1 MIRYL
6 NFIAVTCVLALTTP
20 VLAFQD
26 DSGPSLTVGSVAPE
40 LDVEYWLSRGAENK
54 FPKVTKF
61 EPGKIYV
68 VEFWATWCPP
78 CIASMPHLSQLQDKY
93 TDSVQIVSIS
103 DESLETVEGFL
114 LRKVRDDP
122 SKTYAEL
129 TKNYCL
135 TADPDESSHVA
146 YTQAAEVPGIPTAFL
161 IGKTGKIEWIG
172 HPMEID
178 EPLELVVKDKFDAV
192 AYQKKQAEREKRMLE
207 LQTAV
212 GEVLELAQT
221 GKSDE
226 ALTKLDAV
234 IADAQD
240 DEKRSLEYLKVSIL
254 GSVGKP
260 DLAVKQVEKMLSNAD
275 EEEMIELKMLK
286 FQIMVSEAMPG
297 AEKMFFEVAEFA
309 KDPELQNSIA
319 WSVVQMN
326 LEGAVVS
333 SEVVA
338 KARAL
343 ADAAVA
349 AQPIPDILET
359 QAHLVFMQGDV
370 EKAIAIQKRALADA
384 RDEELIGR
392 IKDSIKEWQ
401 AEKKPAQ
408 TDEKAAEPALA
419 PGS

>member
-20 VLAFQD
+20 VFAFQD
-26 DSGPSLTVGSVAPE
+26 DSGPSLKVGSVAPE

-114 LRKVRDDP
+114 LRKIRDDP

-192 AYQKKQAEREKRMLE
+192 AYQKKQAEREKRMME
-207 LQTAV
+207 LQAAV

-226 ALTKLDAV
+226 ALTKLDA
-234 IADAQD
+234 DHRR
-240 DEKRSLEYLKVSIL
+240 RS
-254 GSVGKP
+254 
-260 DLAVKQVEKMLSNAD
+260 
-275 EEEMIELKMLK
+275 
-286 FQIMVSEAMPG
+286 
-297 AEKMFFEVAEFA
+297 
-309 KDPELQNSIA
+309 
-319 WSVVQMN
+319 
-326 LEGAVVS
+326 
-333 SEVVA
+333 
-338 KARAL
+338 
-343 ADAAVA
+343 
-349 AQPIPDILET
+349 
-359 QAHLVFMQGDV
+359 
-370 EKAIAIQKRALADA
+370 
-384 RDEELIGR
+384 GR
-392 IKDSIKEWQ
+392 
-401 AEKKPAQ
+401 
-408 TDEKAAEPALA
+408 
-419 PGS
+419 